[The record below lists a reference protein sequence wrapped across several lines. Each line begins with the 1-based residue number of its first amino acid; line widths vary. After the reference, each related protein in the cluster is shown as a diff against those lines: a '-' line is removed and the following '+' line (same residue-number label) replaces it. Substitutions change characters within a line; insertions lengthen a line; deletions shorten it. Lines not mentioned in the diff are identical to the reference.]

1 MADNFK
7 NVPGVKFI
15 AGRTFK
21 SEYGTHEAGSVVEQA
36 LEFRNIE
43 VLVSN
48 RFLFPY
54 APDQGYDQLPAHL
67 FNHVQSL
74 QEVEGQMKGDDT
86 PKAPVVR
93 PRQMEQALEEARQQ
107 EVIRANLQKTP
118 KEVADELAAAK
129 KAAEPVKKTAAKK
142 TTTKKTTAK
151 KAASSNG

>member
-7 NVPGVKFI
+7 DVPGVKFI
-15 AGRTFK
+15 AGKTFK
-21 SEYGTHEAGSVVEQA
+21 SEYGTHEAGSVVKEA

-54 APDQGYDQLPAHL
+54 APEAGYDQLPPHL
-67 FNHVQSL
+67 FNHVQL
-74 QEVEGQMKGDDT
+74 QTEVEEQMVGDTT
-86 PKAPVVR
+86 PKKPVVV
-93 PRQMEQALEEARQQ
+93 PRQMEQALEEAKQQ

-129 KAAEPVKKTAAKK
+129 KAAEPAKK
-142 TTTKKTTAK
+142 TTAKKTTAK